1 MTEDEKHKGKIYNP
15 FGKVEFNSQKILDIK
30 YILQSLAD
38 TVSTF
43 DGSVEFFKSLA
54 DPQADSA
61 QVSDVLLLEL
71 GKFFT
76 DNPSAAETVAFA
88 YGKGFSDS
96 AQTGDTSLAYN
107 LAMQLADAADVED
120 LVGVPDG
127 ITYQYAMTKADAAS
141 LSDVFSRTVVY
152 KRSPADSSQT
162 SDALSYNMAMA
173 HADSSQTSDAP
184 AFSLIKPLADAT
196 SGVADASVLSTG
208 LAKAD
213 TASLNDVLAHV
224 TQFNKAHGD
233 TSNVAEAAAISFT
246 KVLADTVTLVDSG
259 GFVIGFQ
266 YDQNAGND
274 SSSTS
279 DAPVIAFGKAVSES
293 LNAADAFARVV
304 TYARAPAETVDA
316 ADAPVLALGMGK
328 ADSAQAT
335 ESIILTQGQVY
346 GDSASATDA
355 PVRAISL
362 VKADTADA
370 EDLVGVPDGITY
382 QYNATK
388 ADTANAAE
396 SLARAWTAL
405 RSFADSAGTA
415 DTPVVATAFNKPGI
429 ADTANQADSGQIFRL
444 NYFDSDY
451 VVASSTGPYNAIEI
465 KSFT

>member
-38 TVSTF
+38 TVATF

-88 YGKGFSDS
+88 YGKGFGDS

-213 TASLNDVLAHV
+213 TASLNDVLTH
-224 TQFNKAHGD
+224 TQVFNRAHGD

-246 KVLADTVTLVDSG
+246 KVLADTVTLIDSG

-266 YDQNAGND
+266 YDQPGAD
-274 SSSTS
+274 SSQTS

-304 TYARAPAETVDA
+304 TYARAPADTADA

-335 ESIILTQGQVY
+335 ESIVLLKDKFMVILQARQML
-346 GDSASATDA
+346 
-355 PVRAISL
+355 RLELL
-362 VKADTADA
+362 VLLKLIPQT
-370 EDLVGVPDGITY
+370 LKT
-382 QYNATK
+382 
-388 ADTANAAE
+388 
-396 SLARAWTAL
+396 
-405 RSFADSAGTA
+405 
-415 DTPVVATAFNKPGI
+415 
-429 ADTANQADSGQIFRL
+429 
-444 NYFDSDY
+444 
-451 VVASSTGPYNAIEI
+451 
-465 KSFT
+465 

>member
-38 TVSTF
+38 TVATF

-88 YGKGFSDS
+88 YGKGFGDS

-213 TASLNDVLAHV
+213 TASLNDVLTHIQV
-224 TQFNKAHGD
+224 FNRAHGD

-266 YDQNAGND
+266 YDQPGAD
-274 SSSTS
+274 SSQTS
-279 DAPVIAFGKAVSES
+279 DAPVIAFGKAVGES

-304 TYARAPAETVDA
+304 TYARAPADTADA

-335 ESIILTQGQVY
+335 ESIVLSQGQVY
-346 GDSASATDA
+346 GDSASAADA

-429 ADTANQADSGQIFRL
+429 ADAANQADSGQIFRL